1 MIFGD
6 EWWGVICEEE
16 SRCIICGERNKMG
29 VECAFWV
36 NLLKLVFFEFLK
48 MNFVTLKIIKQNG
61 IKFVIFVNRNVIE
74 KRGIEIGM
82 FGVMRLSFL

>member
-1 MIFGD
+1 M
-6 EWWGVICEEE
+6 
-16 SRCIICGERNKMG
+16 CILCDFVK
-29 VECAFWV
+29 VSV
-36 NLLKLVFFEFLK
+36 FLK

>member
-1 MIFGD
+1 MHNLWGKKWNESEICILD
-6 EWWGVICEEE
+6 EFVKV
-16 SRCIICGERNKMG
+16 S
-29 VECAFWV
+29 V
-36 NLLKLVFFEFLK
+36 FLK

-61 IKFVIFVNRNVIE
+61 IKFVIFVNKNVIE

>member
-1 MIFGD
+1 M
-6 EWWGVICEEE
+6 
-16 SRCIICGERNKMG
+16 CILCDFVK
-29 VECAFWV
+29 VSV
-36 NLLKLVFFEFLK
+36 FLK

-61 IKFVIFVNRNVIE
+61 IKFVIFVNKNVIE